1 MIRISIVDDEEIIRE
16 KISSLVS
23 ETLAAE
29 PVEAELR
36 TYPDGE
42 SFLGASGTDGPSD
55 ILLADIQMAG
65 MDGMELGRKIRR
77 DNPGMYI
84 IFITSYEQY
93 AAESYRI
100 EAYQYILKQDLEAR
114 LPGDPGSGKEDRRS
128 GAGVPDRGERCGEG
142 EDPVQGYHLSV

>member
-1 MIRISIVDDEEIIRE
+1 MIRISIVDDEKIIRE

-29 PVEAELR
+29 PVETEIR

-42 SFLGASGTDGPSD
+42 SFSGCVGTDGPSD

-100 EAYQYILKQDLEAR
+100 EAYQYILKQDLETR
-114 LPGDPGSGKEDRRS
+114 LPGVIRDLARKIADQEQEYRIVGSG
-128 GAGVPDRGERCGEG
+128 AER
-142 EDPVQGYHLSV
+142 

>member
-23 ETLAAE
+23 ETLATE

-114 LPGDPGSGKEDRRS
+114 LPGVIRDLARKIARIWK
-128 GAGVPDRGERCGEG
+128 
-142 EDPVQGYHLSV
+142 PVCRA

>member
-114 LPGDPGSGKEDRRS
+114 PAGRDPGSGKEDRRS
-128 GAGVPDRGERCGEG
+128 GAGVPDRGER
-142 EDPVQGYHLSV
+142 VRRR

>member
-16 KISSLVS
+16 KISALVS
-23 ETLAAE
+23 ETLATE
-29 PVEAELR
+29 PVEAEIR

-42 SFLGASGTDGPSD
+42 RFLGAPGTDVPSD

-100 EAYQYILKQDLEAR
+100 EAYQYILKQ
-114 LPGDPGSGKEDRRS
+114 
-128 GAGVPDRGERCGEG
+128 
-142 EDPVQGYHLSV
+142 

>member
-42 SFLGASGTDGPSD
+42 SFLDVSGTDGPSD

-65 MDGMELGRKIRR
+65 TDGMELGRKIRR

-84 IFITSYEQY
+84 IFYH
-93 AAESYRI
+93 
-100 EAYQYILKQDLEAR
+100 IL
-114 LPGDPGSGKEDRRS
+114 
-128 GAGVPDRGERCGEG
+128 
-142 EDPVQGYHLSV
+142 